1 MMFARNNKP
10 IAFLFF
16 IGYKNTTFERM
27 GEKIYDIKVA
37 KEKIQHY
44 CAIMDRCQFQVM
56 TKLKSYGLSAE
67 LSEDILVE
75 LIQNKFVDEERFARA
90 YCSGKFKI
98 KKWGKRKIAFELSKL
113 KVPKSCISIGMQE
126 IDEQDYSNTITQLAH
141 KKHAMLKDKNPFVKK
156 KKIVDYIL
164 RKGFESELVWECVH
178 KL

>member
-1 MMFARNNKP
+1 
-10 IAFLFF
+10 
-16 IGYKNTTFERM
+16 M

-56 TKLKSYGLSAE
+56 TKLKSYGLSAG

-98 KKWGKRKIAFELSKL
+98 KKWGKRNNKPKKENYNLLKHLTKIYGKL
-113 KVPKSCISIGMQE
+113 
-126 IDEQDYSNTITQLAH
+126 
-141 KKHAMLKDKNPFVKK
+141 
-156 KKIVDYIL
+156 
-164 RKGFESELVWECVH
+164 
-178 KL
+178 

>member
-56 TKLKSYGLSAE
+56 TKLKSYGLSAG

-75 LIQNKFVDEERFARA
+75 LIQN
-90 YCSGKFKI
+90 
-98 KKWGKRKIAFELSKL
+98 
-113 KVPKSCISIGMQE
+113 IS
-126 IDEQDYSNTITQLAH
+126 N
-141 KKHAMLKDKNPFVKK
+141 
-156 KKIVDYIL
+156 KKISQFFRTERLKYERTI
-164 RKGFESELVWECVH
+164 
-178 KL
+178 